1 MELTF
6 KSAGV
11 SARTTD
17 LTGPTGIEPQG
28 VPAGVVGTSLKG
40 PAFVPTTV
48 ATTQDFSVKFG
59 SPTNDAYNGPLA
71 VSEWLANQQAATF
84 IRVLGIGEGK
94 RREKTGNHQG
104 RVAGAGFV
112 VGNEIPQE
120 RLGGNFGPNQYA
132 NLGGSL
138 GRTYVLGAVM
148 SQSVGSSILTDAGQ
162 GSAAV
167 PLVRGVLMTPSGV
180 IASLSTSWG
189 TADNNPPSSYVA
201 PSAPV
206 AAYGSLT
213 GSVNLRDGRQE
224 FVVLLNGH
232 KGSDPRYPNIL
243 TASFDVTQPNYFANV
258 FNTDPLKIEEAGHLV
273 YADYPIHP
281 SMAIVTGSGYLYGNG
296 EAATAHGY
304 EPVAF
309 LQVTYNRNQENTGS
323 YEYPNYENFE
333 DRFAYAQS
341 PWVVSQKFSGATE
354 NLFKIWSKDAGQY
367 PNNRIK
373 FSIENIT
380 PGTDARPYGTF
391 DLVVREM
398 NDTDKTRSVLEAFRG
413 LSLNPESDRYIAK
426 VIGDTNTFYN
436 FDAAEGKQN
445 LVTVGDYPSR
455 SNFIRV
461 EMATLVEDG
470 EIDSSALPFGF
481 DGPPYL
487 VTNRGVYSST
497 DPAYANNFY
506 QLSESVMLPVPY
518 RDNLVVGAGSS
529 ASVDKGLY
537 WGVQFTRKT
546 SPTEPNGSTIEE
558 TAIVSFAHYFPDFR
572 TASQSFLVR
581 TEQRTTGSETPINSD
596 DYNNNAFNL
605 ENIRIRR
612 NESTDAADTL
622 NLTDWDYIRNGV
634 IVTSGAYRSLQASD
648 LVDPTV
654 RQVAKF
660 SCYFQGGF
668 DGTNMF
674 NYDMANLTNQ
684 AIQQEMTNGAR
695 GITNGPTVKAY
706 DRTLDLMA
714 DATEVDIQL
723 LTIPGIRQSIITDKA
738 LLVTENRFDAMY
750 IMDVENYDTTNLLIT
765 GSNQITSVRY
775 TGNQLVSRG
784 LNSSFGA
791 AYFPD
796 VNLEDTRTGTIRT
809 VAPSVAVLGAFG
821 LNDKVGYSWF
831 APAGFT
837 RGAMKRVRNATVALD
852 RNNLDS
858 LQEAR
863 INPLVAFANSN
874 GTLVW
879 GQKTLLATDSA
890 LERVNVRRLLI
901 DVRRKVRKVA
911 NRVVFEQGR
920 TETLQ
925 RFEQLV
931 RPILKDVQSKK
942 GVERFLV
949 KIDTETT
956 TQADIN
962 NRTIR
967 GKIYLVPTKSL
978 EFLSIDF
985 ELTNS
990 GNFGTEG

>member
-17 LTGPTGIEPQG
+17 LTGPTSIEPQG
-28 VPAGVVGTSLKG
+28 IPAGVVGTSLKG

-59 SPTNDAYNGPLA
+59 SPTNDAFNGPLA

-84 IRVLGIGEGK
+84 IRVLGIGEGQ
-94 RREKTGNHQG
+94 RRERSGNHQG

-120 RLGGNFGPNQYA
+120 SLGGNFGSNPYA
-132 NLGGSL
+132 NAGGVL
-138 GRTYVLGAVM
+138 GRTYLLNTVM
-148 SQSVGSSILTDAGQ
+148 SQSVSSSIFTDAGLMP
-162 GSAAV
+162 AAQ
-167 PLVRGVLMTPSGV
+167 LILRGILMTPSGV
-180 IASLSTSWG
+180 VASLSTSWG
-189 TADNNPPSSYVA
+189 TANNTPPSNYVA
-201 PSAPV
+201 ITNP
-206 AAYGSLT
+206 AYGAIT
-213 GSVNLRDGRQE
+213 GSVTLRDGRQE

-232 KGSDPRYPNIL
+232 KGTDSRYPNVL
-243 TASFDVTQPNYFANV
+243 TASFDVTQPNYFVNV

-281 SMAIVTGSGYLYGNG
+281 SLAIVTGSQYLAVSG
-296 EAATAHGY
+296 AAISVAN

-309 LQVTYNRNQENTGS
+309 LLEAIARNTENTGS
-323 YEYPNYENFE
+323 ASDPRPNFENFE
-333 DRFAYAQS
+333 DRFRYAQS
-341 PWVVSQKFSGATE
+341 PWIVSQKFSGQTE

-380 PGTDARPYGTF
+380 PGTDARPHGTF

-398 NDTDKTRSVLEAFRG
+398 NDTDKTRSVLEAFRS
-413 LSLNPESDRYIAK
+413 LSLNPSSDRYIAK

-445 LVTVGDYPSR
+445 LVTLGDYPSR

-461 EMATLVEDG
+461 EMASLVEDG

-481 DGPPYL
+481 QGPPHLRINCGTTLQRDALADYY
-487 VTNRGVYSST
+487 T
-497 DPAYANNFY
+497 

-518 RDNLVVGAGSS
+518 RDNLVVGAGSG

-546 SPTEPNGSTIEE
+546 SPSEPNGSTVQE
-558 TAIVSFAHYFPDFR
+558 TAIVSFSRYFPDFR
-572 TASQSFLVR
+572 TASENFLIR
-581 TEQRTTGSETPINSD
+581 TAQATTGSGATVD
-596 DYNNNAFNL
+596 AYLYNAFNL

-612 NESTDAADTL
+612 NETTDAADTL
-622 NLTDWDYIRNGV
+622 NLTDWDYIRSGN
-634 IVTSGAYRSLQASD
+634 IVASGAYRSLQTTD
-648 LVDPTV
+648 LIDPTV
-654 RQVAKF
+654 RQVSKF
-660 SCYFQGGF
+660 SCYLQGGF

-684 AIQQEMTNGAR
+684 AIQQEMTNVAR

-706 DRTLDLMA
+706 DRCLDLMA

-723 LTIPGIRQSIITDKA
+723 LTIPGIRQSVITDKA

-765 GSNQITSVRY
+765 GSEQITSVRY
-775 TGNQLVSRG
+775 TGHQLVSRG

-837 RGAMKRVRNATVALD
+837 RGALKNVRNATVALD

-879 GQKTLLATDSA
+879 GQKTLLATESS

-931 RPILKDVQSKK
+931 RPILKDVQGKK

-990 GNFGTEG
+990 GNFGTAG